1 MEFAS
6 KTIPSCR
13 DLRKLNLKLEKNK
26 KNEERASKIMD
37 KYAEAIDSII
47 KKNSTYK
54 ITQIVDDVR
63 AFTQEREELKSD
75 KYYNYTEKNTFVDTL
90 LHIIEWFSDYQTKI
104 TFKTIEKMIETLRFE
119 KHSKYFIKNIIENPF
134 DLIQIQHSPINFNQA
149 YRISIELNIPI
160 TDDLLVEKWAIYA
173 VQDNNGS
180 FYKIKSQ
187 PNSQNKYK
195 ENTDRCYRQGWYWLL
210 RKFCEE
216 NKLLGKYSKLLNIL
230 NEKLIVHKKI
240 KHLYGIKDFVKIE
253 KDIGDELLDMY
264 YDDTDEIDEDEF
276 NQFIVKF
283 EKSKSTSDKVFK
295 LNDEQISAVKF
306 AITDKLCIITGP
318 PGTGKS
324 TITEAVIEWFNN
336 QLKQTNYLY
345 NISLMAPTGKAF
357 KGLKDKCTNIKNK
370 DICGT
375 LHKCLLNTFP
385 KIQKQ
390 IDEKK
395 FGKDTYMNE
404 PYDISVD
411 NRLFNTTNS
420 VKEYP
425 EYINKIIVDES
436 SMIDIFMFKQ
446 LLKWCKYF
454 SCGII
459 LCGDIKQLPPI
470 GKGRPFECIINST
483 LFNNQFL
490 TEIKRQDT
498 GKLKDCII
506 KINKRELSIDDFDGD
521 STVFIEHDFAYK
533 EQTIQICKDLVNK
546 YGEDKIAFITPEN
559 NKDCGVFEMNKLMQ
573 NDVYN
578 ASRLYVYGYFKENDY
593 VMRTENKY
601 DDDIIRVNGDTGKIT
616 FNTRDEIDSTDKLLR
631 RVITSATVTYDDRR
645 DNTEKIALIDIKD
658 NFTLNYCNTVHKYQG
673 SQKDVVVFIA
683 SPIHNSL
690 SWGTNRLKLAYTAIS
705 RAAKNLI
712 IIGDKKTFF
721 NIQQCKDEQFVSSF
735 MTEFNEYDFE

>member
-1 MEFAS
+1 MDFIN
-6 KTIPSCR
+6 KPIKNIPSCR

-26 KNEERASKIMD
+26 KNEERASKIGD
-37 KYAEAIDSII
+37 KYAEALDTII
-47 KKNSTYK
+47 KKNSRYQTVQLVNDYK
-54 ITQIVDDVR
+54 
-63 AFTQEREELKSD
+63 AFKEEREELKSGS
-75 KYYNYTEKNTFVDTL
+75 YYNYTEKNTFVDTL
-90 LHIIEWFSDYQTKI
+90 LHLIEWFNDFQTKI

-119 KHSKYFIKNIIENPF
+119 NHSKYFIKNIIENPF

-149 YRISIELNIPI
+149 YRISTELNIPI
-160 TDDLLVEKWAIYA
+160 TDELLVEKWAIYA

-210 RKFCEE
+210 RKFCDE
-216 NKLLGKYSKLLNIL
+216 NKLLGKYSTLLNIL
-230 NEKLIVHKKI
+230 NEKLVMHKKI

-264 YDDTDEIDEDEF
+264 YDETDEIDNDEF
-276 NQFIVKF
+276 NQFIANF
-283 EKSKSTSDKVFK
+283 EKTKSTDVKAFK
-295 LNDEQISAVKF
+295 LNDEQISAVKG
-306 AITDKLCIITGP
+306 AITDKISIITGP
-318 PGTGKS
+318 PGTGKT
-324 TITEAVIEWFNN
+324 TITEAVIEWFNSR
-336 QLKQTNYLY
+336 KSETEFEY

-390 IDEKK
+390 LDEK
-395 FGKDTYMNE
+395 
-404 PYDISVD
+404 
-411 NRLFNTTNS
+411 NTESADSKT
-420 VKEYP
+420 KIYP

-454 SCGII
+454 DCGII

-470 GKGRPFECIINST
+470 GKGRPFECIINSQ

-490 TEIKRQDT
+490 KEIKRQDS
-498 GKLKDCII
+498 GKLKECII
-506 KINKRELSIDDFDGD
+506 KINKHELSIDDFDGE
-521 STVFIEHDFAYK
+521 STVFIEHDFMRK
-533 EQTIQICKDLVNK
+533 GKTVKICKELVNK
-546 YGEDKIAFITPEN
+546 YGKENIAFITPEN
-559 NKDCGVFEMNKLMQ
+559 NKECGVFEMNKLMQ

-578 ASRLYVYGYFKENDY
+578 ATNAYVHGYFKENDY

-601 DDDIIRVNGDTGKIT
+601 GDDIIRVNGDTGKIVFKEST
-616 FNTRDEIDSTDKLLR
+616 VLNPKTGRARKENMAMVIYDEDSENNIEE
-631 RVITSATVTYDDRR
+631 VP
-645 DNTEKIALIDIKD
+645 LIDIKD

-673 SQKDVVVFIA
+673 SQKDVIVFIA

-712 IIGDKKTFF
+712 ILGDKKTFF
-721 NIQQCKDEQFVSSF
+721 DIQKCKDEPFVSSF
-735 MTEFNEYDFE
+735 MTEFNDYDFE